1 MKKILSAIIA
11 ILLATSLQAA
21 IIRTTVN
28 LPFGNSTI
36 KVEVVLN
43 SDGNVATIGT
53 GYNAC
58 IPQYAEGKL
67 HIPSTITHNNT
78 TYTVTAIAPVA
89 FRFCVNLEEVE
100 IDEGVTTIGN
110 FAFVGCK
117 NIEAISLPSTVT
129 QIGGGAFCKLPN
141 LVAMKCA
148 ATTPPTWKWYD
159 VFQVDGSNNGRHP
172 DLKLYVPT
180 GSENAYQD
188 AKSDYS

>member
-28 LPFGNSTI
+28 LPFGNGTI

-43 SDGNVATIGT
+43 TDGNVATIGT

-100 IDEGVTTIGN
+100 ID
-110 FAFVGCK
+110 
-117 NIEAISLPSTVT
+117 
-129 QIGGGAFCKLPN
+129 
-141 LVAMKCA
+141 
-148 ATTPPTWKWYD
+148 
-159 VFQVDGSNNGRHP
+159 
-172 DLKLYVPT
+172 
-180 GSENAYQD
+180 
-188 AKSDYS
+188 

>member
-28 LPFGNSTI
+28 LPFGNGTI

-58 IPQYAEGKL
+58 IPQYAEGKM
-67 HIPSTITHNNT
+67 HIPSTLTHNNI

-89 FRFCVNLEEVE
+89 FRFCTKLTEVE

-110 FAFVGCK
+110 YAFVGCLDM
-117 NIEAISLPSTVT
+117 EAISLPSTVT

-148 ATTPPTWKWYD
+148 ATTPPT
-159 VFQVDGSNNGRHP
+159 
-172 DLKLYVPT
+172 
-180 GSENAYQD
+180 
-188 AKSDYS
+188 